1 MTMDIIVIMRM
12 LLIIFH
18 LTALHGEDFV
28 LVLDDGSYDL
38 YAFHGGKFTKLG
50 LSLTCRLCVG
60 SVLFCAI

>member
-1 MTMDIIVIMRM
+1 MTMDIIVIMWL

-38 YAFHGGKFTKLG
+38 DCFQICLQELLLPNNSYF
-50 LSLTCRLCVG
+50 R
-60 SVLFCAI
+60 